1 MEDKKRPSSFESSQS
16 PKRAHVDNDGDESLG
31 RLTQEDVVQFQKEAI
46 FRQMKVYLRE
56 RDMLQKKIDEME
68 PRYNRVQRAF
78 SALDVWWDSLLNS
91 LVPETCSE
99 DVDNIPKT
107 LLFKAVA
114 GDSDEANLE
123 PELSRKND
131 LIKEKLGPLFK
142 SLNSVSAGEA
152 SKLQDSLNHVSASLN
167 HIRAENDALK
177 LNKDTLSSQLNEVTE
192 KYLAAEKKI
201 ERLES
206 PSLNRIVKA
215 STMNTEKT
223 NGKASEEPENG
234 NEGNGDNQQVSKEVS
249 EELERAKNALE
260 ESQAVV
266 SKQKQQLDQQQV
278 EITNLNNHIRELSA
292 RFMNLTEDDLRQSG
306 AFQSLKTA
314 NNDLKHRMSKLDHS
328 NEQLMKEKRDL
339 MVEREDYL
347 HKIKTNFQDQ
357 KEDLE
362 RQMAKLEQDVVRIRS
377 ARDEILSEL
386 NTKKAAE
393 HERDKGIDQLK
404 GLLDVRDTRIKTL
417 EEEIKRLKDEG
428 ADRDAQIANIDGASV
443 DDLKQL
449 VQKLQ
454 RQNKNLSAEI
464 PSLEQAYAKAHSKA
478 TAKVFDVVEREAKM
492 HKLTVEKSKAD
503 EKYFGAMRSKDMIT
517 NESNKLKTQLT
528 KSSELVQQLKE
539 SERQKS
545 HKITDLERQVQ
556 DNIASRS
563 AGEKE
568 LQSIRNRLTEK
579 DHRMES
585 ANKHIE
591 KLYSDLKKKDSA
603 IRTEIESRREL
614 EIQVEKLK
622 RQVETKKMT
631 SIGGGGGSG
640 YEEQIEALRSIALC
654 SLCTKNWKDTAIK
667 TCGHVF
673 CSDCAKE
680 RLNVRLR
687 KCPMCNKQYSH
698 NDLLPVHL

>member
-16 PKRAHVDNDGDESLG
+16 PKRPHVDNDGDESLG
-31 RLTQEDVVQFQKEAI
+31 QLTQEDIVQFQKEAI

-68 PRYNRVQRAF
+68 PRYNRVQKAF
-78 SALDVWWDSLLNS
+78 SALDVWWDSLLNT
-91 LVPETCSE
+91 LIPETNTE
-99 DVDNIPKT
+99 GADNIPKT

-114 GDSDEANLE
+114 TTADGDADLE
-123 PELSRKND
+123 PELKKKNE

-142 SLNSVSAGEA
+142 TLNSASTDEA
-152 SKLQDSLNHVSASLN
+152 NKLQDSLNHLSASLN
-167 HIRAENDALK
+167 QIRAENDALK
-177 LNKDTLSSQLNEVTE
+177 LNRDTLSSQLNEVTN
-192 KYLAAEKKI
+192 KYLEAEKKI

-215 STMNTEKT
+215 STMNTEQA
-223 NGKASEEPENG
+223 NGKASQEPENG
-234 NEGNGDNQQVSKEVS
+234 NEGNENQQPVSKEVT

-266 SKQKQQLDQQQV
+266 SKQKQQLDQQEV

-292 RFMNLTEDDLRQSG
+292 RFMNLTEDDLRQSA

-314 NNDLKHRMSKLDHS
+314 NNDLKHRMSQLDYT
-328 NEQLMKEKRDL
+328 NEQLMKEKREL
-339 MVEREDYL
+339 KVEREDYL
-347 HKIKTNFQDQ
+347 HKVKTRFQEQ
-357 KEDLE
+357 KEE
-362 RQMAKLEQDVVRIRS
+362 MEQQMTKLEQDVARIRA

-386 NTKKAAE
+386 HTKKAAE
-393 HERDKGIDQLK
+393 HERDKSITELK
-404 GLLDVRDTRIKTL
+404 GLLEVRDTRIKTL

-428 ADRDAQIANIDGASV
+428 ADKEAQLANIEDASV
-443 DDLKQL
+443 EDLKQL

-464 PSLEQAYAKAHSKA
+464 PSLEQAYAKAHSRA

-539 SERQKS
+539 SERQKT
-545 HKITDLERQVQ
+545 HKITDLERQIQ

-563 AGEKE
+563 ASEKE
-568 LQSIRNRLTEK
+568 LQSIRSRLTEK

-591 KLYSDLKKKDSA
+591 KLYADLKKRDSA
-603 IRTEIESRREL
+603 IRKESDTRRDLEL
-614 EIQVEKLK
+614 QIEKLR

-631 SIGGGGGSG
+631 SIGGGGSG

-680 RLNVRLR
+680 RLQVRLR

-698 NDLLPVHL
+698 NDLLSVHL